1 MDGIRRRRST
11 RILPTAQPATYAYN
25 RLTVTTISHYRFE
38 AEIGR
43 GGMGVVHRAVDTK
56 LGRQVA
62 IKVLPAQ
69 ATSDPYPQP
78 IVAADGVIKVRF
90 VEFASLP
97 DLPGEAQP
105 ARMMLLVNEPG
116 TRRLFVNDMRGPL
129 YSLSYDGR
137 LHFLGC
143 RSASCKQ
150 QCYAGRQREQE
161 PRPVHGGI
169 SR

>member
-1 MDGIRRRRST
+1 MNIR
-11 RILPTAQPATYAYN
+11 
-25 RLTVTTISHYRFE
+25 TIPV
-38 AEIGR
+38 IG
-43 GGMGVVHRAVDTK
+43 
-56 LGRQVA
+56 VA
-62 IKVLPAQ
+62 LLLASSALAQ

-137 LHFLGC
+137 TVTQYLNINAPNWEVNVNSQGAERGF
-143 RSASCKQ
+143 
-150 QCYAGRQREQE
+150 
-161 PRPVHGGI
+161 
-169 SR
+169 